1 MRARLTALPTTS
13 SPRLLFAGTPEFALP
28 SLEALTQAGMVP
40 LLVLTQPDRPAGR
53 GRKAAPSPVKRYA
66 EAEGLS
72 LLQPETLKSPSVV
85 SKLSALR
92 PDAMVVAA
100 YGLMLPPAI
109 LELPRA
115 GCINVHA
122 SLLPRWRGAAPIQ
135 AAILNGDPE
144 TGISLMQMDE
154 GLDTGAVYAKES
166 LAIDDADTAGTLDQR
181 LAALGGD
188 LLVRHLP
195 RILDGSLEPLSQDEG
210 LASYAG
216 KFDRGAARLD
226 WQLPA
231 LKLARAVRA
240 WNPHPGAWFP
250 LADGDSIK
258 CWAARPLAPVADTP
272 RMSRA
277 RGAPAGTVLAAGR
290 DGIDVAC
297 GEGTL
302 RLLKLQ
308 RSGRGRVTA
317 FELARHLPL
326 AGARLPV

>member
-1 MRARLTALPTTS
+1 MPTTS
-13 SPRLLFAGTPEFALP
+13 SPRLLFAGTPGFALA
-28 SLEALTQAGMVP
+28 SLEALVQAGLAPV
-40 LLVLTQPDRPAGR
+40 LVLTQPDRPAGR
-53 GRKAAPSPVKRYA
+53 GRKAAQSPVKRYA
-66 EAEGLS
+66 EAEGLP
-72 LLQPETLKSPSVV
+72 LLQPETLKSPAVV
-85 SKLSALR
+85 SRLSALR
-92 PDAMVVAA
+92 SDAMVVAA
-100 YGLMLPPAI
+100 YGLILPPAI

-144 TGISLMQMDE
+144 TGISLMRMDE
-154 GLDTGAVYAKES
+154 GLDTGPVYARES
-166 LAIDDADTAGTLDQR
+166 LAIDDADTAGTLDER
-181 LAALGGD
+181 LADLGGD

-195 RILDGSLEPLSQDEG
+195 RILDGSLEPLSQDES
-210 LASYAG
+210 LRSYAG

-231 LKLARAVRA
+231 LELARAVRA
-240 WNPHPGAWFP
+240 YNPHPGAWFP
-250 LADGDSIK
+250 LDVDGQDSIK
-258 CWAARPLAPVADTP
+258 CWAARPLAPVANAP
-272 RMSRA
+272 RGSRA
-277 RGAPAGTVLAAGR
+277 RRAPAGTVLAAGR

-308 RSGRGRVTA
+308 RPGRGRVTA
-317 FELARHLPL
+317 FELARQLPL